1 MSKATEVERL
11 SKLILNTGYCIS
23 DDAVELGDKIVQLL
37 GNYFSTDELEDFNNF
52 VEDEL
57 E

>member
-11 SKLILNTGYCIS
+11 SKLIQGINHGII
-23 DDAVELGDKIVQLL
+23 DKIVELL
-37 GNYFSTDELEDFNNF
+37 GNYFSTDELEEFNDFLEN
-52 VEDEL
+52 EL

>member
-11 SKLILNTGYCIS
+11 SKLILSTGYCIT
-23 DDAVELGDKIVQLL
+23 DDAVELGAKIVQLL

-52 VEDEL
+52 VEDEF

>member
-11 SKLILNTGYCIS
+11 SKLILSTGYCIT
-23 DDAVELGDKIVQLL
+23 DDAVGLGAKIVQLL
-37 GNYFSTDELEDFNNF
+37 GNYFSTDELSDFNDF
-52 VEDEL
+52 LEEEL

>member
-11 SKLILNTGYCIS
+11 SKLILSIGYCVS
-23 DDAVELGDKIVQLL
+23 DDAVELGAKVVELL
-37 GNYFSTDELEDFNNF
+37 GNYFSTDELENFNDFL
-52 VEDEL
+52 EDEL

>member
-11 SKLILNTGYCIS
+11 SNLIQGTDQCIT
-23 DDAVELGDKIVQLL
+23 DDAIKLGNKIVELL
-37 GNYFSTDELEDFNNF
+37 GNYFSTDELKDFNDF
-52 VEDEL
+52 LEDEL

>member
-11 SKLILNTGYCIS
+11 SKLILNTSYCIS
-23 DDAVELGDKIVQLL
+23 DDAVELGNKIVQLL
-37 GNYFSTDELEDFNNF
+37 GNYFSTDELENFNDF
-52 VEDEL
+52 VEEEL

>member
-1 MSKATEVERL
+1 MSKTTEVERL
-11 SKLILNTGYCIS
+11 SKLILSTDYCIS
-23 DDAVELGDKIVQLL
+23 DDAVELGNKIVQLL
-37 GNYFSTDELEDFNNF
+37 GNYFSTDELSDFNDF